1 MKPRTETDRPA
12 PEDKPIAP
20 GTETKTPLKKSHGMT
35 RKGFGELL
43 KRAFTQPAAKPAPK
57 ST

>member
-1 MKPRTETDRPA
+1 MPLVPKPLTNE
-12 PEDKPIAP
+12 
-20 GTETKTPLKKSHGMT
+20 PLKKSPGMT

-43 KRAFTQPAAKPAPK
+43 KRAIFKSAPKPAPK